1 MNMKTLTF
9 VILVIF
15 TGFAQYASADVAPI
29 IRIACHSNNPSYPFQ
44 LYGRLQEI
52 ANRHGQGYMDLT
64 VTLPNGQFHRNGM
77 GQSWSENSIEYS
89 DSHARA
95 TFINAS
101 SPSDISTL
109 TINGQS
115 ETMICRFSNPTSDS
129 SNNGESSGF
138 HHNTH

>member
-1 MNMKTLTF
+1 MNMKTLT
-9 VILVIF
+9 VGILVIF
-15 TGFAQYASADVAPI
+15 TGFVQYASAGVAPV

-44 LYGRLQEI
+44 LHGQLQEI
-52 ANRHGQGYMDLT
+52 ANQHERGYMDLT
-64 VTLPNGQFHRNGM
+64 VTMPNGQFHRSGM
-77 GQSWSENSIEYS
+77 GQSWSEDSIDYS
-89 DSHARA
+89 DSNARA

-115 ETMICRFSNPTSDS
+115 ETMICRFSNPRSDS
-129 SNNGESSGF
+129 SNNGQSSGF